1 MCTPALLCLV
11 LNTLLVSL
19 LVERMGGKGNENHA
33 RSFFT
38 TVGASRHHDE
48 CFRSHPPCC
57 GEGHQEGDG
66 SVCQQHNF
74 CALPVPQPAGA
85 SQTLAHE
92 PHISYYTY
100 LISFSDLSSLYSYSP
115 LSCDHFLKM
124 YFENNEPSGFMQN
137 ESVISRCGCV
147 WVTNRFVVQNFM

>member
-92 PHISYYTY
+92 PHIPYQLFRPELLIQLQPTFMWPFFKNVFWNPVASCRMKVPY
-100 LISFSDLSSLYSYSP
+100 LGADVCEWQIDLWSRISCSF
-115 LSCDHFLKM
+115 
-124 YFENNEPSGFMQN
+124 
-137 ESVISRCGCV
+137 
-147 WVTNRFVVQNFM
+147 